1 MKKRLSSFIGLVLL
15 LSSFVVNAQNIRVMP
30 ISNNNINDASA
41 SLLYNRLNQAV
52 SLNGLAS
59 TDNSNRFL
67 LITTVSVLS
76 VEPTAT
82 MPVSYVAEIEIS
94 MFIVDNV
101 KKILMSQ
108 EILTKK
114 GVSDNE
120 TKAVQEAIKSLKA
133 RDPKLK
139 KMITVAKNRIV
150 DYYNNECEEVMETIN
165 TYLEME
171 MYDEALNELNAIPQI
186 DAELDCYKN
195 SIDILSKISIEQQS
209 SSNNNI
215 KNDDPD
221 TSWINN

>member
-30 ISNNNINDASA
+30 ISTQNISDASA

-195 SIDILSKISIEQQS
+195 SIDILSKISKEQQS

>member
-139 KMITVAKNRIV
+139 KMITVAKNRII

-186 DAELDCYKN
+186 DVELDCYKN

>member
-1 MKKRLSSFIGLVLL
+1 MKKGLLSLISIILL
-15 LSSFVVNAQNIRVMP
+15 LSSFTVDAQNIRVMP
-30 ISNNNINDASA
+30 ISGASTSDASA

-52 SLNGLAS
+52 SLNGLTS

-67 LITTVSVLS
+67 LITTLSVLS
-76 VEPTAT
+76 METT
-82 MPVSYVAEIEIS
+82 TTTPVNCVAEVEVS

-114 GVSDNE
+114 GVGSDE
-120 TKAVQEAIKSLKA
+120 TKAVQEAVKSIKA

-139 KMITVAKNRIV
+139 KMITVAKNRIM
-150 DYYNNECEEVMETIN
+150 DYYNDECENIMQTIETYI
-165 TYLEME
+165 EME

-195 SIDILSKISIEQQS
+195 SIDILSKISKEQQDASNS
-209 SSNNNI
+209 SI
-215 KNDDPD
+215 KNETPN
-221 TSWINN
+221 TTWINN

>member
-1 MKKRLSSFIGLVLL
+1 MKRKLLLLISIVLMLSSALK
-15 LSSFVVNAQNIRVMP
+15 AQNIRVMP
-30 ISNNNINDASA
+30 ISTQNISDASA

-139 KMITVAKNRIV
+139 KMITVAKNRII

-195 SIDILSKISIEQQS
+195 SIDILSKISKEQQS

>member
-139 KMITVAKNRIV
+139 KMITVAKNRII

>member
-139 KMITVAKNRIV
+139 KMITVAKNRII

-195 SIDILSKISIEQQS
+195 SIDILSKISKEQQS